1 MRRSLPLLLLLLSG
15 IFAPFNSGAKV
26 PFNGK
31 SGVVLRNSLCE
42 NYRPQHI
49 VSPERISMNIYDP
62 FDGVTVI
69 VSSGVLPEGYSWGTL
84 VPSDWWKYSPDK
96 DAVEADL
103 FNRFP
108 LNKNVVEYRKD
119 LTPGMVTEPVYS
131 NKYWKAGKGVIF
143 GTLTE
148 LYSPPEEFKGELAR
162 TYFYMAIMYPS
173 SIWTPRGFMMMDTN
187 TYPVFNSYAKA
198 MLMEWHKSYPVN
210 DNERIKNNIVE
221 GLQGNR
227 NPFIDFPDLPEY
239 LWGDYAGDSYIV
251 PGEPMPLRGVYT
263 LDDERIDLISPHVPS
278 DAIWTIDGLPAQ
290 SSTYTPVE
298 LGVGKHNL
306 KYRSPSTGESGYLMI
321 TINHK

>member
-1 MRRSLPLLLLLLSG
+1 
-15 IFAPFNSGAKV
+15 
-26 PFNGK
+26 
-31 SGVVLRNSLCE
+31 
-42 NYRPQHI
+42 
-49 VSPERISMNIYDP
+49 
-62 FDGVTVI
+62 
-69 VSSGVLPEGYSWGTL
+69 
-84 VPSDWWKYSPDK
+84 
-96 DAVEADL
+96 
-103 FNRFP
+103 
-108 LNKNVVEYRKD
+108 
-119 LTPGMVTEPVYS
+119 
-131 NKYWKAGKGVIF
+131 
-143 GTLTE
+143 
-148 LYSPPEEFKGELAR
+148 
-162 TYFYMAIMYPS
+162 MAIMYPS